1 MCIRDRSKID
11 VNVSFP
17 SEKTSGSTTARL
29 RMLVSRRFVLNPNP
43 SASDTIRV
51 KPPGNLEFV

>member
-1 MCIRDRSKID
+1 VSRID

-17 SEKTSGSTTARL
+17 SEKTSGRTTARL

-51 KPPGNLEFV
+51 KPPGNLEFIK